1 MKNTMKLNRIHTLI
15 LFIGLVL
22 SLVACNKNSPVP
34 EDNPQE
40 QRLELLSKTWN
51 IENGSIRLDGA
62 DVSANYQGFKVTFRD
77 GIFSTE
83 GAGELFPISGTWAW
97 IDNAA
102 TMIKT
107 GRGKEMNLVA
117 INDSELVLSFYK
129 SNENAVTGAV
139 GNYEIKLNP

>member
-1 MKNTMKLNRIHTLI
+1 MKLNRTHTLI

-22 SLVACNKNSPVP
+22 SLVACNKKSPVP

-62 DVSANYQGFKVTFRD
+62 DVSANYQGFKISFRD
-77 GIFSTE
+77 GNFSTE
-83 GAGELFPISGTWAW
+83 GAGELFPTNGTWAW
-97 IDNAA
+97 IV
-102 TMIKT
+102 T
-107 GRGKEMNLVA
+107 

>member
-1 MKNTMKLNRIHTLI
+1 MMNTMKLNGIHTLI

-62 DVSANYQGFKVTFRD
+62 DVSANYQGFKITFRD
-77 GIFSTE
+77 GNFSTE
-83 GAGELFPISGTWAW
+83 GAGELFPTSGTWAW